1 MKKMMNKKKIAAIIP
16 MKNLHFAKSRL
27 STILTLQQRK
37 NLAFFLLNTTIKTLK
52 ESRLITEIIVVS
64 SDKTIEKFSFENSL
78 KFIKDSDDGINN
90 AVILADRYCINNDI
104 DANIVIPHDL
114 PFISANE
121 IDQICNISE
130 KYPKCIIICP
140 SKRFD
145 GTNILFRKPPNV
157 IRTFYDDNS
166 YINHLKEAQKLH
178 IPIESLDLDN
188 LMFDIDTKEDLIE
201 LSIILQNWKSFLKDF
216 NLKGNY
222 SQKI

>member
-1 MKKMMNKKKIAAIIP
+1 MMKKIAAVIP

-52 ESRLITEIIVVS
+52 ESQLIYEIIVVS
-64 SDKTIEKFSFENSL
+64 SDKTIEKFSLENSL
-78 KFIKDSDDGINN
+78 KFIKDYDNGVNN
-90 AVILADRYCINNDI
+90 SVILADHYCIDNDI

-114 PFISANE
+114 PFISAKE
-121 IDQICNISE
+121 IDQICTISE

-157 IRTFYDDNS
+157 IKTFYDDNS
-166 YINHLKEAQKLH
+166 YMNHLKEAQKFK
-178 IPIESLDLDN
+178 IPIESLDIVKLR
-188 LMFDIDTKEDLIE
+188 FDLDTKEDLLE
-201 LSIILQNWKSFLKDF
+201 LFPLQNWNSILKD
-216 NLKGNY
+216 NDLK
-222 SQKI
+222 